1 MQLIKVFDI
10 HYVGTFTLPNTF
22 KIFDCFFFYS
32 NKSKYLQQ
40 IIKTST
46 IVPNSK

>member
-22 KIFDCFFFYS
+22 KIFDCFFFIQISQNIY
-32 NKSKYLQQ
+32 NK
-40 IIKTST
+40 
-46 IVPNSK
+46 